1 MSDKKTTTENEQY
14 KEIIAFTNTMGETV
28 FMGISQ
34 TGKIEP
40 LTDMEKTY
48 SDITKGIYKAIAP
61 DVTIFSRFTIEKDGV
76 IQIKIGEGSYKPHYL
91 RSKDDSS
98 ACPYVRPNTSKVANL
113 DRVRQMLIDSQ
124 NTDITPQ
131 MQMVMEKM
139 RANPGITDTELQE
152 MLQIKR
158 TRFYTLISQMT
169 EMGIISIT
177 GRGKN
182 KRYNVH

>member
-1 MSDKKTTTENEQY
+1 MSDKKINTENEQY

-28 FMGISQ
+28 FMGISK

-40 LTDMEKTY
+40 LSDIEKTY
-48 SDITKGIYKAIAP
+48 SDLIKGIYKATAP

-76 IQIKIGEGSYKPHYL
+76 LQIKIGEGSYKPHYL
-91 RSKDDSS
+91 RSKEDSS

-113 DRVRQMLIDSQ
+113 EKVRQMLIDSQ
-124 NTDITPQ
+124 DTEITPQ

-139 RANPGITDTELQE
+139 SANPNITDTELQE

-158 TRFYTLISQMT
+158 TRFYTLISQMVDL
-169 EMGIISIT
+169 GIISIS

-182 KRYNVH
+182 KRYIVT

>member
-1 MSDKKTTTENEQY
+1 MSKKKEITENGKY

-28 FMGISQ
+28 FMGILK

-40 LTDMEKTY
+40 LTEIEKTY
-48 SDITKGIYKAIAP
+48 SDTVKGIYKAVAP
-61 DVTIFSRFTIEKDGV
+61 DVTIFSRFTIENDGV

-91 RSKDDSS
+91 RSKGDSS
-98 ACPYVRPNTSKVANL
+98 ECPYVRPNTSKVAALDKIRNL
-113 DRVRQMLIDSQ
+113 LDSPQ

-139 RANPGITDTELQE
+139 RANPKITDTELQE
-152 MLQIKR
+152 TLQIKR
-158 TRFYTLISQMT
+158 TRFYTLISQM
-169 EMGIISIT
+169 EDIGIISIT

-182 KRYNVH
+182 KRYNVV

>member
-1 MSDKKTTTENEQY
+1 MSKKNTNPENEQY

-28 FMGISQ
+28 FMGILK

-40 LTDMEKTY
+40 LTEIDKTY

-61 DVTIFSRFTIEKDGV
+61 DVTVFSRFTLEKDGV
-76 IQIKIGEGSYKPHYL
+76 IQIQIGEGSYKPYYL
-91 RSKDDSS
+91 RSKEDSS

-113 DRVRQMLIDSQ
+113 DRVRQMLIDLK

-131 MQMVMEKM
+131 MQMVMDKM
-139 RANPGITDTELQE
+139 RANPKITDTELQE
-152 MLQIKR
+152 TLQIKR

-169 EMGIISIT
+169 DMGIISVT

-182 KRYNVH
+182 KRYNVT